1 MFPAYTVLMKKAARL
16 TRGGST
22 IWVQSV
28 IT

>member
-16 TRGGST
+16 ARGGS
-22 IWVQSV
+22 IILVQAA